1 MIPRPPRSTPTDTPF
16 PYTPLFRAWKGV
28 TGHRPRFRALPQI
41 AEARAARAWGKA
53 LRAPLRALC
62 ERCDFDII
70 DAEFFWPD
78 GVAAMHL
85 SQESGVPF
93 SIKARGADIHYW
105 GSRPGIAKQIVAAAQ
120 AANGLLAVSEALK
133 RDMATLGMP
142 ERKIRVHYTGIDL
155 DRFKPIDRRAAKAR
169 LEV

>member
-41 AEARAARAWGKA
+41 ADARAARAMANA
-53 LRAPLRALC
+53 LLAPLRALC
-62 ERCDFDII
+62 ERFEFDII

-120 AANGLLAVSEALK
+120 AANGLLAVRSEEGRGGK
-133 RDMATLGMP
+133 ECVRTC
-142 ERKIRVHYTGIDL
+142 ESRWSRYT
-155 DRFKPIDRRAAKAR
+155 
-169 LEV
+169 